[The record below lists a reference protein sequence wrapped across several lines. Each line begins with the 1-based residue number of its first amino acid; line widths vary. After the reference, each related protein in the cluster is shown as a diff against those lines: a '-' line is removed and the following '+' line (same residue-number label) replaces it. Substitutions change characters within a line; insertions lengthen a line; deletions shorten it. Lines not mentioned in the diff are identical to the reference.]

1 MKKIENALERIA
13 NALERIAD
21 SMERSAALSQKDLA
35 DVAELVDVSEKAVK
49 SEPINLVEEKTA
61 EVCAEGQKGV
71 SSQEAQN
78 LTTEKDAEPEISP
91 EANNEEL
98 TFDLPGSEQRKDF
111 ACRFPNLVKFLESK
125 NIYVCDVFSP
135 LLPKSLDDRL
145 EEIALYMGNHY
156 ADISSL
162 LMAIKANLRT
172 GFNFSLDFASCSSA
186 SAKAIDK
193 LCRAL
198 YEIAFLDEYRYLGY
212 PDFKLQTRAATIG
225 IAHNFFS
232 GFWFER
238 YIAQQ
243 AAAVIK
249 KIRREYGLEED
260 DFEIVRNAKLMCQGV
275 PRERDILVSC
285 SGEYYWLE
293 CKSGDNY
300 VDSISAYD
308 TFSAHFGFEADNC
321 FLVFLSHDFGCHRA
335 AGSGIR
341 ICSSAEFADRFSDT
355 LRHNLE
361 KAGYTKNR
369 N

>member
-1 MKKIENALERIA
+1 MKTIEKALERIA
-13 NALERIAD
+13 YALERIAD
-21 SMERSAALSQKDLA
+21 CMERGAALSQNDLLSQ
-35 DVAELVDVSEKAVK
+35 VGLVDTVEK
-49 SEPINLVEEKTA
+49 VESADSIADRNAPHT
-61 EVCAEGQKGV
+61 
-71 SSQEAQN
+71 
-78 LTTEKDAEPEISP
+78 
-91 EANNEEL
+91 EEL
-98 TFDLPGSEQRKDF
+98 KEDNQENINSAAEKELKCPAVPLESREEFTFDLPSPDQRKDF
-111 ACRFPNLVKFLESK
+111 ACRFPNIVKFLESK
-125 NIYVCDVFSP
+125 DIYVCDIFSP
-135 LLPKSLDDRL
+135 LLPNTLDDRL

-172 GFNFSLDFASCSSA
+172 GFSFSLDFNSFSSA
-186 SAKAIDK
+186 SAKTIDK

-243 AAAVIK
+243 TASVIR
-249 KIRREYGLEED
+249 KIRCEYNLEED
-260 DFEIVRNAKLMCQGV
+260 DFEIIRNAKLMCQGV

-300 VDSISAYD
+300 IDSISAYD
-308 TFSAHFGFEADNC
+308 TFSSHFGFEADNC
-321 FLVFLSHDFGCHRA
+321 FLVFLSNDSGCHRA
-335 AGSGIR
+335 AGSGIN
-341 ICSSAEFADRFSDT
+341 ICSSVEFVDRFSDI

-361 KAGYTKNR
+361 KAGFTKSKT
-369 N
+369 